1 MPSSNI
7 INFASAYDHLMSP
20 LGARGLLFDTRWLM
34 LALGCLESLLALP
47 PLLLLVM
54 LPPLS
59 PLFLGL
65 NPGSSFDSRGMGPA
79 SDARDVLSAAE
90 VLGRRLLFTGVPG
103 SIISPLEICAAIID
117 PSLLVGRER
126 PPSPRS
132 ELSPGR
138 LGEANASIKFPKPPM
153 FARPPCVGVEGLA
166 SLWLGVGNELCLL
179 TFLRLLL
186 ALLLTSCSIATSRVD
201 LTSSL
206 AMFLTSTAPS
216 CSANPSMASK
226 RR

>member
-1 MPSSNI
+1 
-7 INFASAYDHLMSP
+7 MSP
-20 LGARGLLFDTRWLM
+20 LGARGLLFDTKGLI
-34 LALGCLESLLALP
+34 LALGCFGSLLTLP
-47 PLLLLVM
+47 PLLLLVT

-65 NPGSSFDSRGMGPA
+65 KPGSSFESRGIGPA
-79 SDARDVLSAAE
+79 SDTREVLNAAD
-90 VLGRRLLFTGVPG
+90 VLGRRLLITGVPG
-103 SIISPLEICAAIID
+103 SISALAILLAICD

-126 PPSPRS
+126 PSPCSALRP
-132 ELSPGR
+132 ER
-138 LGEANASIKFPKPPM
+138 LGVANESIRFPKLIS
-153 FARPPCVGVEGLA
+153 ARPPWVGVVGLA
-166 SLWLGVGNELCLL
+166 SRWLGLGNELCLL

-186 ALLLTSCSIATSRVD
+186 ALLLTSCSRTIAISRVD

-216 CSANPSMASK
+216 CSASPSIASK

>member
-1 MPSSNI
+1 
-7 INFASAYDHLMSP
+7 MSP
-20 LGARGLLFDTRWLM
+20 LGALGLLFDTKWLI
-34 LALGCLESLLALP
+34 LALGCFGSLLTLP

-65 NPGSSFDSRGMGPA
+65 NVGSTLESLGMGPA
-79 SDARDVLSAAE
+79 SDALEVLNAAD
-90 VLGRRLLFTGVPG
+90 VLGRRLLITGVPATDSELPILL
-103 SIISPLEICAAIID
+103 SICE

-126 PPSPRS
+126 PSAAG
-132 ELSPGR
+132 PGR
-138 LGEANASIKFPKPPM
+138 LGELNESINVPKLM
-153 FARPPCVGVEGLA
+153 LARPPCVGVVGLA

-186 ALLLTSCSIATSRVD
+186 ALLCTSCSRTPVVSKVD

-206 AMFLTSTAPS
+206 AMFLTNTAPS
-216 CSANPSMASK
+216 
-226 RR
+226 